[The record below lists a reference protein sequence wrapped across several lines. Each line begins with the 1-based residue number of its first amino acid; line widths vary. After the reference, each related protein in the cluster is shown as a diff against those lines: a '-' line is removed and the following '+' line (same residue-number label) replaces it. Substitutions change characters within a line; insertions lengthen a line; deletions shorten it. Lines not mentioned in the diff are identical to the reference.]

1 MYVCFFYT
9 KENSNSQCLEILK
22 LFSFQ
27 RFYDAGMAWYPK
39 CSRHGLF
46 AYIDIRIAHLC
57 WRLGD
62 DCNLIVGGCL
72 WLLVQKRSYK
82 LGHVI
87 HIAIKLM
94 IQVPGWK
101 QMQKLWMQM
110 KRKKKSKIFKNFGE
124 EEWSLLD
131 SLPGHLTV
139 HLCFWKYSSYQYR
152 GSQTSACN
160 KQSNFRKQATV
171 VKFQTSHLQ
180 FYLWNCPILKTC
192 HDFGSL
198 RFLRRKLTKSPPI
211 NPQHFPWTSSARS
224 TLRALRLTR
233 RFWFFPP
240 NKWLIHCLV
249 HWRQFWRQ
257 VESKIK
263 ISEIW

>member
-1 MYVCFFYT
+1 MYLDVYIYIYIMYVCFFYT

-94 IQVPGWK
+94 IQIPGWK

-110 KRKKKSKIFKNFGE
+110 KRKKKSKIFKNSGE

-139 HLCFWKYSSYQYR
+139 HLCFWKCSSYQYR
-152 GSQTSACN
+152 GSQPSACN
-160 KQSNFRKQATV
+160 KQLLTFGNKQ
-171 VKFQTSHLQ
+171 QS
-180 FYLWNCPILKTC
+180 
-192 HDFGSL
+192 
-198 RFLRRKLTKSPPI
+198 
-211 NPQHFPWTSSARS
+211 
-224 TLRALRLTR
+224 
-233 RFWFFPP
+233 
-240 NKWLIHCLV
+240 
-249 HWRQFWRQ
+249 
-257 VESKIK
+257 
-263 ISEIW
+263 